1 MVAVSGDFENEVRR
15 RLIAPGV
22 MIEDLGIDRNLG
34 ALHGR
39 LGVSER
45 HLRIQEMATDVID
58 TGGSRSVGQ
67 HNDACTRFW
76 IESDDRLEASGAS
89 VVPGDLFAFN
99 GVKKPP

>member
-22 MIEDLGIDRNLG
+22 VIKEPGIDRNLG
-34 ALHGR
+34 ALPRR

-45 HLRIQEMATDVID
+45 HLRVQEMATDVID
-58 TGGSRSVGQ
+58 TQGSRSIGQ
-67 HNDACTRFW
+67 YDDACTRFW
-76 IESDDRLEASGAS
+76 IESRDRLEAGRAS

-99 GVKKPP
+99 